1 MKRSPKS
8 VNNCGISL
16 SVFKF
21 DAAKVTLF
29 PDITRKSPEK
39 LSVCLSKSKNDSS
52 VFREERRAEP
62 SAVALGAALLFPVP
76 QRTSGAL
83 EFVIIICVNWFVRKH
98 SNPTTIPNL
107 IFSIVNIIVI
117 TFTLYTPANV
127 FRRMFGDGLFPSFTR
142 CVVDYMIAK
151 PSRIRRLM
159 HCHL

>member
-29 PDITRKSPEK
+29 PDITRKSPEN

-62 SAVALGAALLFPVP
+62 SAVAEAPPSLGIVFISSRSVAALIDKL
-76 QRTSGAL
+76 
-83 EFVIIICVNWFVRKH
+83 VNR
-98 SNPTTIPNL
+98 
-107 IFSIVNIIVI
+107 
-117 TFTLYTPANV
+117 
-127 FRRMFGDGLFPSFTR
+127 
-142 CVVDYMIAK
+142 
-151 PSRIRRLM
+151 
-159 HCHL
+159 